1 MPQIFNRNSN
11 ALARMVLVFVGLL
24 VVGLGTILY
33 FLQSSPWVTRQG
45 QRPDQ
50 PVPFSHKHHV
60 QGLGVQCQ
68 YCHVSVEDSSYA
80 GIPPTKVCMNCHAQL
95 WTNAQLLQ
103 PVRTSW
109 ASGGSLVWIKVHDL
123 PDFVYFNHEIH
134 VNKGIGCASCHGRVD
149 QMPLMFAENSL
160 QMEWCLDCHRN
171 PEKNLRPTT
180 EIYNMAW
187 EKPSAD
193 RPVWCA
199 VGEEKLGL
207 PTAQSVN
214 CVTKEPGTDLNSSSK
229 AQLASLR
236 RLAAKSDTGASGLEL
251 ASISGEENNPLLF
264 HKFTNQDEL
273 GRFLVRSYR
282 IRTPKELSSCEV
294 CHR

>member
-1 MPQIFNRNSN
+1 MAQIFDRGSN
-11 ALARMVLVFVGLL
+11 ALARASLVLTGLI
-24 VVGLGTILY
+24 VIALGVTLNE
-33 FLQSSPWVTRQG
+33 LQRSPWVTRQG

-68 YCHVSVEDSSYA
+68 YCHVTAETSSYA
-80 GIPPTKVCMNCHAQL
+80 GIPPTKTCINCHAQI
-95 WTNAQLLQ
+95 WTNAQLLE
-103 PVRTSW
+103 PVRQSW
-109 ASGGSLVWIKVHDL
+109 ATGQSLPWIKVHDL
-123 PDFVYFNHEIH
+123 PDYVYFSHEIH

-149 QMPLMFAENSL
+149 QMPLMYAQNTL

-171 PEKNLRPTT
+171 PAKNLRPTS

-187 EKPSAD
+187 EAPASD

-199 VGEEKLGL
+199 VGDEKSGL

-214 CVTKEPGTDLNSSSK
+214 CVTKEPVEDETDVPSYMGQIGIRFPK
-229 AQLASLR
+229 YM
-236 RLAAKSDTGASGLEL
+236 
-251 ASISGEENNPLLF
+251 
-264 HKFTNQDEL
+264 KFTSQDQL
-273 GRFLVRSYR
+273 GHFLVDHYK
-282 IRTPKELSSCEV
+282 IRTPNELASCEV